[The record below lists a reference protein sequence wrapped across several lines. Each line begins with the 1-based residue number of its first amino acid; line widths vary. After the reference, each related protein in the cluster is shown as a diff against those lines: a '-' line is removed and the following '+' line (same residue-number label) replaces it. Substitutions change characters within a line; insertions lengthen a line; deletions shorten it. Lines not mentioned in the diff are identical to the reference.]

1 MQGLAATSGRGSSW
15 LKRAISL
22 AAMVLSV
29 ACGGD
34 EKPTP
39 PPGSPLTE
47 STVPNPAV
55 IIAVGDIAVCGS
67 NADESTAAI
76 ADSLLQADS
85 AENLQTLVLTLG
97 DNAYPSGDDG
107 MSRVFTRCFLPSWGK
122 PRIMNVIRPSPG
134 NHDYEGGS
142 GSPYFRYFGARAG
155 EPDKGYY
162 SFDFAGW
169 HFVSLNS
176 EVVGGE
182 NFVEKEQESWLQ
194 ADLRAH
200 AAECTVAYWHRPRF
214 SSGPHGSNRAFQRL
228 WQILYQNGV
237 DLVLNGH
244 DHDYERFIAQ
254 TPDGRPDPR
263 RGIVEFVA
271 GTGGGSLTG
280 ARDRLAPNSASHVN
294 GQFGILKLMIGD
306 GEYAHAFLDTKGRVW
321 DPGTGKCH

>member
-1 MQGLAATSGRGSSW
+1 LQGRAATSGRGSTW
-15 LKRAISL
+15 LKRAIGL
-22 AAMVLSV
+22 VAMVL
-29 ACGGD
+29 ATGCGGD

-39 PPGSPLTE
+39 PPGSPLAE
-47 STVPNPAV
+47 STVPNAAV

-76 ADSLLQADS
+76 ADSLLQVDS
-85 AENLQTLVLTLG
+85 AQNLQTLVLTLG
-97 DNAYPSGDDG
+97 DNAYPSGDG
-107 MSRVFTRCFLPSWGK
+107 GIARVFSRCFLPSWGK

-134 NHDYEGGS
+134 NHDYAGGS

-169 HFVSLNS
+169 HFISLNS

-182 NFVEKEQESWLQ
+182 NFVEKEQEAWLQ

-200 AAECTVAYWHRPRF
+200 AADCTVAYWHRPRF

-244 DHDYERFIAQ
+244 DHDYERFVAQ
-254 TPDGRPDPR
+254 TPEGKTDPR

-280 ARDRLAPNSASHVN
+280 ARERLAPNSAAHVN